1 MRVEGKPLIAL
12 NPVFGSAPGLDDEPR
27 LSRPVGAD
35 RKGRLSVLLYLVAIG
50 VSFWQPWIAA
60 TLYALVAAVWLV
72 PDRRIERILANEET

>member
-1 MRVEGKPLIAL
+1 MHGENAAL
-12 NPVFGSAPGLDDEPR
+12 ERA
-27 LSRPVGAD
+27 VGAD